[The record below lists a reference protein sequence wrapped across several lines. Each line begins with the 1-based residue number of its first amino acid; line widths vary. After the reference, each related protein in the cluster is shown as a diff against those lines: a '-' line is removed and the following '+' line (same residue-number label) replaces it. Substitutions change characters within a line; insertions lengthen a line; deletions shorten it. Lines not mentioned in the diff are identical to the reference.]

1 MGKKEC
7 TRAQNAIPS
16 LQLEE
21 KFWMSMFC
29 GKAEDEQT
37 KQRQKQQVWIHL
49 IRCASLSW
57 QTQTRCH
64 IASQADVDRHIIF
77 FPLHPFFTL
86 NRVERHE
93 NAACQSNFFFMGGL
107 VPRCSPKPQSAGEVT
122 GQPLYAAISIYLTE
136 PD

>member
-1 MGKKEC
+1 
-7 TRAQNAIPS
+7 
-16 LQLEE
+16 
-21 KFWMSMFC
+21 MSMFC

-93 NAACQSNFFFMGGL
+93 NAACQLRWIVNQTSFLWEDSCPGAAQNRRVQARLQGSHYTL
-107 VPRCSPKPQSAGEVT
+107 QSAFT
-122 GQPLYAAISIYLTE
+122 SQSLIKSM
-136 PD
+136 